1 MRKITYIL
9 TLLFV
14 MALMFTGCTKL
25 DVIDPAG
32 DVEQLDYRVLD
43 GDDMDADDDDASTGC
58 GGDDIDDDD
67 EDDDTGGITDEDDDE
82 DEDDSDTQRGSTSTI

>member
-1 MRKITYIL
+1 
-9 TLLFV
+9 
-14 MALMFTGCTKL
+14 MALVFTGCTKL

-32 DVEQLDYRVLD
+32 DVEQLDYRALD
-43 GDDMDADDDDASTGC
+43 GDDMDVDDDSAAGC
-58 GGDDIDDDD
+58 GGDDVDDDD

>member
-1 MRKITYIL
+1 MKKITYIL

-14 MALMFTGCTKL
+14 VALMFTGCTKL

-32 DVEQLDYRVLD
+32 GVEQLDYRALGGDDLDLD
-43 GDDMDADDDDASTGC
+43 GDDSATDS
-58 GGDDIDDDD
+58 GGDDIDGDDD
-67 EDDDTGGITDEDDDE
+67 DNGGITDEDDDE